1 MTLKRINISNIG
13 IFLMLIPVFQP
24 KIFTQYTI
32 TTYLYIIFNFVLL
45 FYLLI
50 KFYKNKIKIS
60 KPCFIW
66 IIYRVWLLLSSIIF
80 NNLSGILQWGYLSI
94 MVVNLFLIFELC
106 KKDRQRQLLDSI
118 FKLSTVLL
126 FINLIT
132 LLLYPRGIIKSSF
145 YDVTA
150 NDYYF
155 LGIKT
160 QITTMIFP
168 GLSAILILYKEN
180 KSKYKNSLILFII
193 IALFNIFY
201 KNISTAIVGL
211 VILMVLFIFKKITK
225 INFNSEFCILATV
238 IFQVLI
244 VFFNVQVLFSSFF
257 TDVLHKDITFSAR
270 TYIWQNAKELLI
282 NENLFSL
289 LFGGGVAEHNEVVYY
304 SGDYWQPH
312 NQLLVCLF
320 NSGIFG
326 TLYFLYFLNLLLKQR
341 KGKQINTFYK
351 NNIIV
356 CFTEMLLTVTE
367 VYFDTAVCY
376 VPFLITYFMTDYMYI
391 DNKEKYDE

>member
-1 MTLKRINISNIG
+1 
-13 IFLMLIPVFQP
+13 
-24 KIFTQYTI
+24 
-32 TTYLYIIFNFVLL
+32 
-45 FYLLI
+45 
-50 KFYKNKIKIS
+50 
-60 KPCFIW
+60 
-66 IIYRVWLLLSSIIF
+66 
-80 NNLSGILQWGYLSI
+80 
-94 MVVNLFLIFELC
+94 
-106 KKDRQRQLLDSI
+106 
-118 FKLSTVLL
+118 
-126 FINLIT
+126 
-132 LLLYPRGIIKSSF
+132 
-145 YDVTA
+145 
-150 NDYYF
+150 
-155 LGIKT
+155 
-160 QITTMIFP
+160 
-168 GLSAILILYKEN
+168 
-180 KSKYKNSLILFII
+180 
-193 IALFNIFY
+193 
-201 KNISTAIVGL
+201 
-211 VILMVLFIFKKITK
+211 MVLFIFKKITK
-225 INFNSEFCILATV
+225 INFNSEFCILAPV

-244 VFFNVQVLFSSFF
+244 VFFNVQLLFSSFF